1 MILGNIWLQDL
12 KIYDNLWIFNLKHEN
27 LWISSV

>member
-12 KIYDNLWIFNLKHEN
+12 KIYDNLWIFNLKLEN